1 MTTQVELITTSNQSI
16 IFEFIEND
24 FTEEF
29 IEHFRFVKETFQLK
43 TFKERIPYG
52 RFKWDPDLIK
62 FNQDK
67 IIAAVNILNDL
78 DLNFPIPVEEIKL
91 TNDSAGR
98 QLLNQL
104 HRFFTTSHDSR
115 NCWQYNTPWTFK
127 LQYSDSEEFARQV
140 HNINDAVHAVEC
152 YYTNDRVKNFD
163 VKYEYQLLFDS
174 SNPIDPANN
183 PQWRYFQHLDEEY
196 FQYFTDQ
203 LEYDIWLPLHQIQ
216 GKNYWICYFDED
228 DPTHWDVST
237 NIIYSGSIAIG
248 DRSAARDPKILSWLE
263 SYGITPGPMHCGM
276 PLGKII
282 TGRDLVPALDE
293 GSIKDI
299 IINE

>member
-1 MTTQVELITTSNQSI
+1 
-16 IFEFIEND
+16 
-24 FTEEF
+24 
-29 IEHFRFVKETFQLK
+29 
-43 TFKERIPYG
+43 
-52 RFKWDPDLIK
+52 
-62 FNQDK
+62 
-67 IIAAVNILNDL
+67 
-78 DLNFPIPVEEIKL
+78 
-91 TNDSAGR
+91 
-98 QLLNQL
+98 
-104 HRFFTTSHDSR
+104 
-115 NCWQYNTPWTFK
+115 
-127 LQYSDSEEFARQV
+127 
-140 HNINDAVHAVEC
+140 
-152 YYTNDRVKNFD
+152 
-163 VKYEYQLLFDS
+163 LFDS

-248 DRSAARDPKILSWLE
+248 DRSAARDPKILTWLE